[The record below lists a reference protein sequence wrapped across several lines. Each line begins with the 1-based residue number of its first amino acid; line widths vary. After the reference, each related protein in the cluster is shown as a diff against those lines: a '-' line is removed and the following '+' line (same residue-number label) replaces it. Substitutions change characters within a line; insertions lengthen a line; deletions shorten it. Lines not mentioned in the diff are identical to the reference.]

1 MLFKKICILT
11 YLFKI
16 DTMRIIK
23 TLALVLYIF
32 VISCNENKE
41 AIIKAEDSSISDK
54 EMIEVLGKI
63 EKSSQLFQ
71 QKLNEL
77 KSNNDSLYKLAKP
90 KYDDFIKRS
99 AILMNK
105 QNELLKRQTELKQQL
120 KDKSLEA
127 YELDSNQSIINKDFQ
142 ILKNEFDYL
151 MKNYEN
157 LQYNMNSRH
166 AEEFSFE
173 ET

>member
-1 MLFKKICILT
+1 
-11 YLFKI
+11 
-16 DTMRIIK
+16 MRMIK
-23 TLALVLYIF
+23 TLVLIIYIF
-32 VISCNENKE
+32 IISCNENNDTIVKT
-41 AIIKAEDSSISDK
+41 EDSSINDK
-54 EMIEVLGKI
+54 EMIEVLREI

-71 QKLNEL
+71 KKLNEL

-90 KYDDFIKRS
+90 KFDDFISRS
-99 AILMNK
+99 AILIDK
-105 QNELLKRQTELKQQL
+105 QNELLKRQTELKKQL

-157 LQYNMNSRH
+157 LQYNMNSSH

>member
-1 MLFKKICILT
+1 
-11 YLFKI
+11 
-16 DTMRIIK
+16 MRMIK
-23 TLALVLYIF
+23 TLVLIIYIF
-32 VISCNENKE
+32 IMSCNENNDTIVKT
-41 AIIKAEDSSISDK
+41 EDSSINDK
-54 EMIEVLGKI
+54 EMIEVLREI

-71 QKLNEL
+71 KKLNEL

-90 KYDDFIKRS
+90 KFDDFISRS
-99 AILMNK
+99 AILIDK
-105 QNELLKRQTELKQQL
+105 QNELLKRQTELKKQL

-157 LQYNMNSRH
+157 LQYNMNSSH